1 MKEELLKSMNTII
14 SKCLPGNSI
23 DCVVFGYE
31 NYELKTLL
39 LKWKEENLWSL
50 PGGFIYLDEDLDAA
64 AVRVLKER
72 TGVTSTFLDQ
82 FYTFGEKERSKMN
95 SLIISDRFS
104 NYMQKDLF
112 GKNSFVEWIDKR
124 FITTGYLALANI
136 ERTVVN
142 PDIFSEK
149 HEWVNV
155 HSLPKLLLDHDL
167 IIKKALHQLRVQ
179 LNYMPIGISLL
190 PKKFTM
196 QDVQKLYEAILQK
209 PIERSNFQRKM
220 LKLDIFKREE
230 KQRIGA
236 ANKAPYLYSFKKEKY
251 KELLTKGIG
260 FNY

>member
-1 MKEELLKSMNTII
+1 MKDEFFKSMNAVI

-31 NYELKTLL
+31 NYQLKTLL
-39 LKWKEENLWSL
+39 LKWKQEDLWSL

-72 TGVTSTFLDQ
+72 TGVTSMFLDQ

-95 SLIISDRFS
+95 SKIISARFS
-104 NYMQKDLF
+104 NYTQQDLF
-112 GKNSFVEWIDKR
+112 GKNNFVEWIDKR

-136 ERTVVN
+136 EKTLVN
-142 PDIFSEK
+142 PDVFSEK
-149 HEWVNV
+149 YAWVNV
-155 HSLPKLLLDHDL
+155 HNLPELLLDHNE
-167 IIKKALHQLRVQ
+167 IIERALHQLRIQ

-190 PKKFTM
+190 PEKFTM

-209 PIERSNFQRKM
+209 PLERSNFQRKM

-230 KQRIGA
+230 KQLTGA
-236 ANKAPYLYSFKKEKY
+236 ANKAPYLYSFNKEKY
-251 KELLTKGIG
+251 NELLTRGIG